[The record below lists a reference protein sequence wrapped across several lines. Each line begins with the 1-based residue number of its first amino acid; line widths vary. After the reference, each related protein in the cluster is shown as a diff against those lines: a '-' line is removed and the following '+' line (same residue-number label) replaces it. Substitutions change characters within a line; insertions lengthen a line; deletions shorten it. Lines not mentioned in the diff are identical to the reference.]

1 MSPQRLPS
9 SLLLL
14 AFACAAV
21 LLAGCTSLR
30 PGPASPAASDCG
42 LLAAATLPPDYRY
55 PPGDT
60 FSVATWNVEHFV
72 DANDDPYIDN
82 DRENAA
88 PPLAGRDTLFAQVLR
103 ALDAD
108 VVVLQEFESAPFAR
122 VLVDS
127 LVPDLGYRFVAG
139 HESLNWYQNV
149 VVLSRLP
156 LGTLQTFATV
166 VTPIE
171 GTTDDAGRPAAT
183 SLINHRLWT
192 TTVQAR
198 PGYAFTL
205 VGAHLKAGGGA
216 RNAGWRRGQVRLL
229 HSALAR
235 ERRVCPVANVLIAGD
250 LNMLADSPERT
261 LLLNQ
266 DGALG
271 PAQFVD
277 PLEGT
282 GALTHPAE
290 APERQLDY
298 LLPSETMQPEIVE
311 GSVRVAQPLE
321 RAAQARASDH
331 LPVVGRFVA
340 KE

>member
-1 MSPQRLPS
+1 
-9 SLLLL
+9 
-14 AFACAAV
+14 
-21 LLAGCTSLR
+21 
-30 PGPASPAASDCG
+30 
-42 LLAAATLPPDYRY
+42 
-55 PPGDT
+55 
-60 FSVATWNVEHFV
+60 
-72 DANDDPYIDN
+72 
-82 DRENAA
+82 
-88 PPLAGRDTLFAQVLR
+88 
-103 ALDAD
+103 
-108 VVVLQEFESAPFAR
+108 
-122 VLVDS
+122 
-127 LVPDLGYRFVAG
+127 
-139 HESLNWYQNV
+139 
-149 VVLSRLP
+149 VLSRLP

-198 PGYAFTL
+198 PDYAFTL
-205 VGAHLKAGGGA
+205 VGAHLKAGGGE

-229 HSALAR
+229 HDALAR
-235 ERRVCPVANVLIAGD
+235 ERQVCPAANVLIAGD

-271 PAQFVD
+271 PVQFVD
-277 PLEGT
+277 PLEGSD
-282 GALTHPAE
+282 ALTHPAE

-298 LLPSETMQPEIVE
+298 LLPSETMQPEMVP
-311 GSVRVAQPLE
+311 GSVRVAQPLD

-340 KE
+340 AE